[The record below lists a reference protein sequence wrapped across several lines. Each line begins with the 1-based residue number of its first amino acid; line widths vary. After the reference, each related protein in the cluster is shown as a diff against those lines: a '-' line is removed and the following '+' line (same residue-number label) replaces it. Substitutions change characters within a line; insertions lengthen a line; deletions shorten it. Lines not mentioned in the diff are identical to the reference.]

1 MWTYSSLGQY
11 WTHIERVKD
20 ALLLYST
27 YDGSAMTLTMYT
39 VPVSRRLVWGKHEPV
54 VFRQQFSMQ
63 PGWTHLV
70 SAIDEV
76 PVF

>member
-1 MWTYSSLGQY
+1 M
-11 WTHIERVKD
+11 KD
-20 ALLLYST
+20 ALFFYST
-27 YDGSAMTLTMYT
+27 YDGSAMTVTMYT
-39 VPVSRRLVWGKHEPV
+39 PPVSRRLLWGRHEPV
-54 VFRQQFSMQ
+54 VIRQQFALQ